1 MGSKIFFKFFTTF
14 SLYIFG
20 EFVVNG
26 EILNS
31 GLGPLEIRPQFLL
44 NQQFMAMYPE
54 NTKTLKKGESRLS
67 LGMEIANTFVN
78 TQGPTSQITKKE
90 TSRGIILS
98 DFLEVKVTL

>member
-1 MGSKIFFKFFTTF
+1 
-14 SLYIFG
+14 
-20 EFVVNG
+20 
-26 EILNS
+26 
-31 GLGPLEIRPQFLL
+31 
-44 NQQFMAMYPE
+44 MAMYPE

-98 DFLEVKVTL
+98 DFLDSEGNVVGIVYGFLESTSGKRVTGQQTGTSFASISDVWETLKSGEDTTFK